1 MGSKKSEVIIDLCNG
16 IGDGSGA
23 SPVRITTMTA
33 RHGVCIVG
41 GFSGEYAIKSLYTP
55 LESLPTIGTI
65 TMHENGITNHVHAH
79 LGRNSGLP
87 VAVFSSNDH
96 KLRILDCYRNTLISE
111 QPFDWAINCS
121 ATSPDG
127 RLRAIV
133 GDQKDVI
140 IVDADSGNILRTLS
154 GHQDYGFACAWSD
167 DGYTIATGNQDKTV
181 RIYDARNFSRSIT
194 QIGTTIAGARS
205 LRFSENGCGRR
216 VLVCP
221 EPADYV
227 GIIDAVTWDG
237 MQNIE
242 FFGEIAGV
250 EFSPKG
256 GELYVANSDMCI
268 GGLMEFERCRD
279 EKLDIWGD
287 KDGVMGDKPQGF
299 SDEEEEEEERR
310 WKRQKDRG
318 RISLSSTPPQQ
329 EHWKSQASY
338 NSHLPFSTYPNYQCS
353 VPTTTPPQIYMPSS
367 LHSPLVASDWWDNTE
382 MTLSPLLL
390 STVSRQNGRRSS
402 SSRRRWGIIGEF
414 VSDEWS
420 DVDEEFEMDT
430 VVEGVGE
437 EEDEGNEEGEDEG
450 VYRKLQEGEE
460 GFRKWKVEK
469 IREAV
474 NREENLWGGRRKQ
487 RYDADLGDI
496 FV

>member
-1 MGSKKSEVIIDLCNG
+1 MGSKKSEVIIDLSNG
-16 IGDGSGA
+16 TGDGSGA

-55 LESLPTIGTI
+55 LESLPIIGTI
-65 TMHENGITNHVHAH
+65 TMHENGITNHVHTH
-79 LGRNSGLP
+79 LGRNSGSP
-87 VAVFSSNDH
+87 VAVFSSNDN
-96 KLRILDCYRNTLISE
+96 KLRVLDCYRNTFVG
-111 QPFDWAINCS
+111 QQTFDWAINCS
-121 ATSPDG
+121 DTSPDG
-127 RLRAIV
+127 RLRVVV
-133 GDQKDVI
+133 GDQTDVM
-140 IVDADSGNILRTLS
+140 IVDADSGNVLRTLT

-205 LRFSENGCGRR
+205 LRFSDNGCGRR

-237 MQNIE
+237 MQSIE

-250 EFSPKG
+250 EFSPTG
-256 GELYVANSDMCI
+256 GELFVANSDMCV
-268 GGLMEFERCRD
+268 GGLMEFERWRN
-279 EKLDIWGD
+279 EKLDISGG
-287 KDGVMGDKPQGF
+287 KDEVLEVEDVPQGF

-310 WKRQKDRG
+310 WKRRKDR

-329 EHWKSQASY
+329 QHWKSQTS
-338 NSHLPFSTYPNYQCS
+338 SIGHLPLSTNLNYQHS
-353 VPTTTPPQIYMPSS
+353 LPTTTQPSQIYMPSS
-367 LHSPLVASDWWDNTE
+367 LHSPLIASNWWDNTE
-382 MTLSPLLL
+382 MTISQLLF
-390 STVSRQNGRRSS
+390 STVSRHYRRPSS
-402 SSRRRWGIIGEF
+402 SSRRRSGVIREF
-414 VSDEWS
+414 VSDEGS
-420 DVDEEFEMDT
+420 DEDEEFDMDT
-430 VVEGVGE
+430 VVDNVGE
-437 EEDEGNEEGEDEG
+437 DGGEEGGEEG
-450 VYRKLQEGEE
+450 VYEKLEMDEE
-460 GFRKWKVEK
+460 RFCEWKEEK

-474 NREENLWGGRRKQ
+474 KREENWWGGRRKQ
-487 RYDADLGDI
+487 RYDAELGDI